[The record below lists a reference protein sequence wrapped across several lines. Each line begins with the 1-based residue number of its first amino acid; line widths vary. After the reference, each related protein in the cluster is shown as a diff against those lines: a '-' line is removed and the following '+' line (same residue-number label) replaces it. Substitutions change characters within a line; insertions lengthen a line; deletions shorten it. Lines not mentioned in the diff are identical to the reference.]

1 MADSKK
7 MSEDDLCIR
16 VRALVEECET
26 YRNERS
32 VDRQTATEYFDGT
45 MNDVPSDEG
54 RSRVVS
60 RDVRSAIKKA
70 LPSIVRTIIGN
81 DKIVEYV
88 PAQEGDEGTAEQATD
103 YVNAIVL
110 PESGGR
116 QAIED
121 AIGDALRLRNG
132 IIKWWQ
138 EEKKDVK
145 VSSHSGLDEV
155 AFAEL
160 LKGDEVEALEHTE
173 RTEQTTG
180 PDGVPIDAIVH
191 DVKIKRTIK
200 RSVTRMAAVA
210 PENFLIHPDAV
221 RLCDSLIVGEI
232 TTVTRSDLVA
242 MGYDRKMVD
251 DLPMASD
258 TSGEQGSERDGRRRD
273 EVMRRDTQITG
284 ATQDVTY
291 YELLARVDF
300 DNDGIAELRR
310 LVFAGG
316 LSEKHLIEND
326 HWDEVYYCDVVAERR
341 PHQWEGNSIPDD
353 VMDIQRIKTVLLR
366 QTLDNLYW
374 QNNLQPVVQEG
385 QVVNPEA
392 VYSPKFG
399 LPIMIKAGTDARQA
413 VSFNPVPMVAD
424 KSFAM
429 LNYMDAEIGD
439 RTGISDASSGLSP
452 DALQNM
458 TAKASAMIEQS
469 GISQIELMVRTIAES
484 LRPAFRGLLKLVIQH
499 QDKPRMIRLRNEW
512 KQFDPRS
519 WNADMDASVNTGLG
533 AGTRE
538 RDMMAMGQVI
548 GLQEKVVAALGADNP
563 FIKPDNLFN
572 AMSKMI
578 ESAGLKSVDLY
589 ITKPDPEEIKQRMEA
604 AAQQPDPEVVKEQ
617 AKAQTQMALKQVDL
631 QSQKEIAVFQAQLK
645 DQELQRQMVAAANKE
660 REQRDADIATNM
672 AQFEREQQN
681 KRDDIEAQMMRD
693 AQQAQLARERLEAD
707 MTMNAENI
715 ASRERIA
722 MASQMA
728 GPMAAPGME
737 TEAGIETEAK
747 SPALQAVLEAIQA
760 MAATAAA
767 PKRVIRDASGRV
779 AGVEPIIEQP
789 QFDALPQ

>member
-1 MADSKK
+1 

-121 AIGDALRLRNG
+121 AINDAVRLRNG

-138 EEKKDVK
+138 EEKKDIR

-155 AFAEL
+155 AFADL
-160 LKGDEVEALEHTE
+160 MKGDDVEALEHTE
-173 RTEQTTG
+173 RTEQTPG
-180 PDGVPIDAIVH
+180 PDGAMIEAIVH
-191 DVKIKRTIK
+191 DVRVRRTIQ
-200 RSVTRMAAVA
+200 RSVTRMAAIA

-221 RLCDSLIVGEI
+221 RLIDSQIVGEV

-242 MGYDRKMVD
+242 MGYERSMVD

-258 TSGEQGSERDGRRRD
+258 NSSEQESERDTRRRD
-273 EVMRRDTQITG
+273 EVMGRDTQTTG
-284 ATQDVTY
+284 ATQEVQY
-291 YELLARVDF
+291 YELLVRVDF

-316 LSEKHLIEND
+316 IKEKYMLENE
-326 HWDEVYYCDVVAERR
+326 HWDEVYYCDVVCERR
-341 PHQWEGNSIPDD
+341 PHQWEGNSVPDD

-385 QVVNPEA
+385 QVLNPDSIMA
-392 VYSPKFG
+392 PKFG
-399 LPIMIKAGTDARQA
+399 LPIMIRPGTDARQA
-413 VSFNPVPMVAD
+413 IAFNPVPMVAD

-439 RTGISDASSGLSP
+439 RTGISEASAGLAP

-458 TAKASAMIEQS
+458 TAKASAMIEQG
-469 GISQIELMVRTIAES
+469 GIGQTELMVRTIAEC
-484 LRPAFRGLLKLVIQH
+484 LKPVFRGLLKLVIQH
-499 QDKPRMIRLRNEW
+499 QDKPRMVRLRNEW

-519 WNADMDASVNTGLG
+519 WNAEMDATVNTGLG

-617 AKAQTQMALKQVDL
+617 AKAQTQMALKQVDV
-631 QSQKEIAVFQAQLK
+631 QGQKEIAVFQAQLK
-645 DQELQRQMVAAANKE
+645 DQEVQRQMVADANKE

-681 KRDDIEAQMMRD
+681 KRDDIEAQMLRD

-707 MTMNAENI
+707 MAMNAENI

-728 GPMAAPGME
+728 AEPSM
-737 TEAGIETEAK
+737 ETEAK

-779 AGVEPIIEQP
+779 AGVEPIVEQP
-789 QFDALPQ
+789 QFEGTPQ